1 MERMRDTLIP
11 ALANKIDRK
20 LRKDLKET
28 SAVAPMIDLWGSPSM
43 DSEIGVSVSYVR
55 PDFTPRTALLDCV
68 QMEGR
73 HTASNIHAE
82 YDAVVTRYGIKEKV
96 NYIFIIVSPFIPF
109 KKCIS
114 CFR

>member
-1 MERMRDTLIP
+1 MERMRDTLMP

-55 PDFTPRTALLDCV
+55 PDFTRRRFT
-68 QMEGR
+68 
-73 HTASNIHAE
+73 
-82 YDAVVTRYGIKEKV
+82 
-96 NYIFIIVSPFIPF
+96 
-109 KKCIS
+109 
-114 CFR
+114 